1 MNKFSIEYA
10 IDLRTRIKAET
21 DKSLRIISCYQQDQF
36 HFPEQNILPSPRHIT
51 AEGLGFSDEE
61 LNRLCRGMLSLIENE
76 KDTAHEYHAGKL
88 LYDTFRNLSPRD
100 ASDIGFW
107 SYLSHRHL
115 YQYIIKRWPMTG
127 LSQEKIKSNI
137 INHWHFENQAQASLI
152 DHTLAGLWW
161 SFYITEETE
170 DGKDNKD
177 WELTKIYF
185 GHAAFRTK
193 YLGQSKTGR
202 HKEAVLGALKF
213 IKANNLNIGN
223 YEENARAIAPYLNL
237 LGGTRPLG
245 YFDRQWFY
253 DRLEERFR
261 GDIQRYGRLFRRE
274 EKPD

>member
-1 MNKFSIEYA
+1 MRKFSIDYA
-10 IDLRTRIKAET
+10 TDFRSLIKSET
-21 DKSLRIISCYQQDQF
+21 DESLKVIFTCYHGEQFRYPLPGILQPPKIENHGPDFTSEQLDSLCRDMVGLLNQDQ
-36 HFPEQNILPSPRHIT
+36 NT
-51 AEGLGFSDEE
+51 AYEF
-61 LNRLCRGMLSLIENE
+61 
-76 KDTAHEYHAGKL
+76 HAGKR
-88 LYDTFRNLSPRD
+88 LYDTFRHLSPRE

-107 SYLSHRHL
+107 SYLAHENL
-115 YQYIIKRWPMTG
+115 YPYIIKRWPLTN
-127 LSQEKIKSNI
+127 LSPDKLKSQI
-137 INHWHFENQAQASLI
+137 LNHWHFENQAQASLI
-152 DHTLAGLWW
+152 DHTLSGLWW
-161 SFYITEETE
+161 SFYLTE
-170 DGKDNKD
+170 DEQDNGD

-253 DRLEERFR
+253 DRLQERF
-261 GDIQRYGRLFRRE
+261 GKDITAHGRLYRRE
-274 EKPD
+274 ERPD